1 MGLFGT
7 SAEIL
12 VDINLILQY
21 TTLILLLVGYV
32 KRKTFKNHG
41 YTMMVV
47 LVITVGTTV
56 LVMAP
61 RLLATFAVY
70 GPFIFVHSAI
80 GILSMLLGAL
90 FSFRFIVAIQN
101 EKPLLCGTKN
111 MMRLAFILWVGP
123 IISGTLMYFTLYV

>member
-7 SAEIL
+7 SAEFL

-21 TTLILLLVGYV
+21 ITLILLVVGYM

-47 LVITVGTTV
+47 LVVTVGTTL

-70 GPFIFVHSAI
+70 GPLILVHSAI
-80 GILSMLLGAL
+80 GIMSMLLGAI
-90 FSFRFIVAIQN
+90 FSFRFIVAVQN

-111 MMRLAFILWVGP
+111 MMRLAFVLWVGP
-123 IISGTLMYFTLYV
+123 IISGTLMYFAMYV